1 MRGTLVIALA
11 AACGGGSSGSSDG
24 GSGSAAPDPRF
35 KWVGAYSSYAT
46 GVQYVG
52 GNGVDFTST
61 MDVYSPA
68 AVGSGGEAL
77 VFDFTPPPG
86 LAFTSAFS
94 EAAGSAQMQ
103 AMTAVATSLAFT
115 STDVVLTSAMPNA
128 TTTAHVANGGS
139 AGDLAGDVATAA
151 ASGYVTTAI
160 GFDGTQRVMASYAD
174 SSVTATYDT
183 TAQTGDITEIATMAS
198 AIAGSA
204 YVITAFGQ
212 VDGSNFGMVGARES
226 GWTAT
231 HDAMTVSLAVGGS
244 DGALADAQMQGYV
257 VVGGYFSD
265 PLTAVFV
272 LER

>member
-1 MRGTLVIALA
+1 MRGAFVVALA
-11 AACGGGSSGSSDG
+11 AACGGGSSSSGDG
-24 GSGSAAPDPRF
+24 TAAPDPRF

-52 GNGVDFTST
+52 GNGVDFMST

-77 VFDFTPPPG
+77 VFDFTPPAT
-86 LAFTSAFS
+86 LAFTSAFN
-94 EAAGSAQMQ
+94 EAAGSAQAA
-103 AMTAVATSLAFT
+103 AMGEVATSLAFT
-115 STDVVLTSAMPNA
+115 SSDYVLTAQAANA
-128 TTTAHVANGGS
+128 TTTAQFSNGGS
-139 AGDLAGDVATAA
+139 AGDLASAVAM
-151 ASGYVTTAI
+151 ASANGYVTTAI
-160 GFDGTQRVMASYAD
+160 AFDGTQRVMAAYAD
-174 SSVTATYDT
+174 SSAAATYDT
-183 TAQTGDITEIATMAS
+183 TAQTGDVTAIATMATS
-198 AIAGSA
+198 IAGSG

-212 VDGSNFGMVGARES
+212 VDGSIVGVVGTREA

-231 HDAMTVSLAVGGS
+231 HDAMTVSLSVGGS
-244 DGALADAQMQGYV
+244 DSALAAAQTQGYA